1 LHPSLAYPWLNFYTC
16 HFSYLTTLWTLK
28 CVFSFQLGPHFTEI
42 TSKEYMISRRDLVLF
57 SALLGDLES
66 VAVTQSPSIQIAR
79 SIANM
84 K

>member
-1 LHPSLAYPWLNFYTC
+1 
-16 HFSYLTTLWTLK
+16 
-28 CVFSFQLGPHFTEI
+28 
-42 TSKEYMISRRDLVLF
+42 MISRRDLVLF